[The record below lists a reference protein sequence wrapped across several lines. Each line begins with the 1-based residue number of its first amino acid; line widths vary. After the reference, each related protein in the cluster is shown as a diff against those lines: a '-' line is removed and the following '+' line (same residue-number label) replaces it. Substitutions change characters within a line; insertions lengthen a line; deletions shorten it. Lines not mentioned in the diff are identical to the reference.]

1 MNLLRRFSQ
10 SLGFTQAESN
20 VVLFLVFMFVLGI
33 GVRMVRGGGHRAR
46 PDYTQEDSVFR
57 ARSAAPEPMNM
68 AAGQAQVAD
77 SARRTAPTK
86 AAPRVVDINHAPK
99 EALVSLPG
107 IGDAMAERILA
118 YRREHGPFHT
128 IGELCNVKGIGKKKL
143 ERLAPY
149 CTLGR

>member
-1 MNLLRRFSQ
+1 MKLLGRFGQ
-10 SLGFTQAESN
+10 SLGFTQAESK

-33 GVRMVRGGGHRAR
+33 GVRIYRDGEHRAR
-46 PDYTQEDSVFR
+46 PDYVQEDSVFR
-57 ARSAAPEPMNM
+57 ARSNAPEPVERTP
-68 AAGQAQVAD
+68 VAD
-77 SARRTAPTK
+77 SAGEAHPSK
-86 AAPRVVDINHAPK
+86 PWPQVVDINHASR

-107 IGDAMAERILA
+107 IGDAMAGRILA

-128 IGELCNVKGIGKKKL
+128 IGELGNVKGIGKKKL